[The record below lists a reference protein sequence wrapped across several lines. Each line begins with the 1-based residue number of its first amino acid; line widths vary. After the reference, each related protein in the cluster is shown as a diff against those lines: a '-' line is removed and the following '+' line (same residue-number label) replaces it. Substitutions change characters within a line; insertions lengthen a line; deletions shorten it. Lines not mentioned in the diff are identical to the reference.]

1 MRLTVSIAAPR
12 SSRWLMIW
20 NRQLAPNLTIA
31 QVAEF
36 IDAQPLGFD
45 VGGQRTL
52 EAAKVLMMAPVNGT
66 ACPHWHAALPMPVIR
81 WLITQPP

>member
-1 MRLTVSIAAPR
+1 
-12 SSRWLMIW
+12 MIW

-36 IDAQPLGFD
+36 VDAQPLGFD

-52 EAAKVLMMAPVNGT
+52 EAARSLVGRQGVDDGAPVNGT